1 MAAENFITQSYQTHT
16 HTVLVL
22 FSQSMGLEVW
32 CEELLHQWV
41 WFREAMS
48 ELCILLLRSCRMPFV
63 SFTAGAIPESGNHM
77 NIFLLG
83 EGEIKIG
90 GTNQN

>member
-32 CEELLHQWV
+32 GEELLHQWV

-63 SFTAGAIPESGNHM
+63 SFYRWGHSRVRQPYEHFPFG
-77 NIFLLG
+77 
-83 EGEIKIG
+83 
-90 GTNQN
+90 